1 MKAQTV
7 MIALTVVN
15 ALMMTTILVKPQI
28 SQADAKPGVL
38 RGTGLQIVDERG
50 KVRASITQ
58 MPADP
63 NVVMPDGSKGYPA
76 SILLRL
82 IDSNGRP
89 SVKITATDEGAG
101 FSFTEAK
108 GNAYANMI
116 VRKGAPVMKFVDGQG
131 HEKVVSSP
139 Q

>member
-15 ALMMTTILVKPQI
+15 ALMFTTILVKPQI
-28 SQADAKPGVL
+28 SQADAKPGML
-38 RGTGLQIVDERG
+38 RGTGLQIIDSRG

-58 MPADP
+58 MPAIPD
-63 NVVMPDGSKGYPA
+63 VVMPDGSKGYPE

-131 HEKVVSSP
+131 HEKVMTNAE
-139 Q
+139 

>member
-28 SQADAKPGVL
+28 GQADAKPGIL
-38 RGTGLQIVDERG
+38 RGSGLQIVDSRG
-50 KVRASITQ
+50 KVRASISQ
-58 MPADP
+58 LPADP
-63 NVVMPDGSKGYPA
+63 NVVMPDGSRGYPE

-108 GNAYANMI
+108 GNAYANMM

>member
-1 MKAQTV
+1 MKLQTA

-15 ALMMTTILVKPQI
+15 ALMFTTILIKPQF
-28 SQADAKPGVL
+28 SQADEKPGLL
-38 RGTGLQIVDERG
+38 RGTGLQIVDSRG

-58 MPADP
+58 MPAIPD
-63 NVVMPDGSKGYPA
+63 VVMPDGSKGYPE

-108 GNAYANMI
+108 GNAYANMM

>member
-1 MKAQTV
+1 MKAQTL
-7 MIALTVVN
+7 MIALTAVN
-15 ALMMTTILVKPQI
+15 AVMFATVLVKPQI
-28 SQADAKPGVL
+28 TQAQNQPGLL
-38 RGTGLQIVDERG
+38 RGTGLQIVDSRG

-63 NVVMPDGSKGYPA
+63 NVIMPDGSKGYPE

-89 SVKITATDEGAG
+89 SVKITATDEGSG
-101 FSFTEAK
+101 FSLTEAK

-116 VRKGAPVMKFVDGQG
+116 VRKGGFRAGC
-131 HEKVVSSP
+131 VVR
-139 Q
+139 

>member
-1 MKAQTV
+1 MKAQTA
-7 MIALTVVN
+7 MLALTAVN
-15 ALMMTTILVKPQI
+15 ALMFATILVRPQLV
-28 SQADAKPGVL
+28 QADIKPGVL
-38 RGTGLQIVDERG
+38 RGTGMQIIDERG
-50 KVRASITQ
+50 KVRASISLQ
-58 MPADP
+58 PADP

-76 SILLRL
+76 SILFRL

-101 FSFTEAK
+101 FSLTEAR

-116 VRKGAPVMKFVDGQG
+116 VRKGAPVMKLVDGQG
-131 HEKVVSSP
+131 HEKVLSSP